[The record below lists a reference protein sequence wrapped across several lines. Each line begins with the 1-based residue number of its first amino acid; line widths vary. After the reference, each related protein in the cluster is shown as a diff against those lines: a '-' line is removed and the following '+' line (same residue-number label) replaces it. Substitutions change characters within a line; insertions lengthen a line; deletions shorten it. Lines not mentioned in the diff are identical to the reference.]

1 MNLAASLEKWRPYV
15 LSLLRIVVALLFLQS
30 GLNKFFGFPAAGP
43 PLTGLII
50 LAAAIETI
58 GGLLLLVGLFSRWA
72 AFVMSGEIPSPIS
85 WRMRQSHSIPPSMAE
100 TSRFSIVSCFSISS
114 SPVPVPG
121 AWITR

>member
-1 MNLAASLEKWRPYV
+1 MNLAASLEKWRPYA
-15 LSLLRIVVALLFLQS
+15 LSLLRVVVALLFLQS
-30 GLNKFFGFPAAGP
+30 GLDKFFGFPAAGP
-43 PLTGLII
+43 PLTGVII
-50 LAAAIETI
+50 LAALIETI

-72 AFVMSGEIPSPIS
+72 AFVMWPSPIS